1 MAEFV
6 GLLNLSVFDAPHLV
20 MVFAALVMILIDIVT
35 GVFKGVK
42 SGTLNSTK
50 MRSGLWN
57 KLAFIMAMV
66 LAVVCELFVG
76 AVDMGVDIPLTGF
89 VCAYIV
95 MTEIVSNME
104 NLCAI
109 NPDLC
114 KLFNKFLESAK
125 KEEE

>member
-6 GLLNLSVFDAPHLV
+6 GLLNLNVFDAPHLV
-20 MVFAALVMILIDIVT
+20 MVFAALVMILIDILT
-35 GVFKGVK
+35 GIFKGVK
-42 SGTLNSTK
+42 TGTLNSTK

-66 LAVVCELFVG
+66 LAMVCELFINV
-76 AVDMGVDIPLTGF
+76 VDMGVDIPLTGF

-95 MTEIVSNME
+95 VTEIVSIME
-104 NLCAI
+104 NLSTI
-109 NPDLC
+109 NPELC

-125 KEEE
+125 KEQD